1 MARCKVCGAPI
12 PDGLTY
18 CSEKCAEADRN
29 QSKVKAE
36 TEKLFV
42 TQFDK
47 GHGSVRREQNIRR
60 VKEMLERGI
69 PEEEIRFQLSMLFRD
84 MTVDSYI
91 RTAKEWLKRESK
103 LKG

>member
-1 MARCKVCGAPI
+1 MAKCKTCGRNI
-12 PDGLTY
+12 PEGLNY
-18 CSEKCAEADRN
+18 CSPECAEKDRN
-29 QSKVKAE
+29 HTCA
-36 TEKLFV
+36 TEKLFF